1 MSSLT
6 VQNIQGSASSS
17 NTINVASGHKMSGN
31 VTHGTGSVFPA
42 GHVIQVVHVL
52 FSDST
57 SISSSTFTDVT
68 GATLTITP
76 KFASSKIYLET
87 DLGVYVVVSGSNYAY
102 GGSKV
107 LRGSSTEV
115 SCTNMTD
122 GNGPYT
128 YGASSTGTYTQLD
141 ARHRYSVFD
150 SPNTTSATTYKV
162 QGARYAAGSI
172 YYNSGGGSS
181 RLIAMEIAQ

>member
-1 MSSLT
+1 MT
-6 VQNIQGSASSS
+6 GQ
-17 NTINVASGHKMSGN
+17 INVNKIAARTGTAITIESGH
-31 VTHGTGSVFPA
+31 VITQPGS
-42 GHVIQVVHVL
+42 VIQVVHVL
-52 FSDST
+52 FTDNT

-87 DLGVYVVVSGSNYAY
+87 DLGVYVAVSGSNYAY

-128 YGASSTGTYTQLD
+128 YGASSNGGTYTQLD

-162 QGARYAAGSI
+162 QGARYAAGTI
-172 YYNSGGGSS
+172 HYNAGGGTS

>member
-17 NTINVASGHKMSGN
+17 NTINVASGHKISGN
-31 VTHGTGSVFPA
+31 ITHGTGSVFPA
-42 GHVIQVVHVL
+42 GHIIQVVTTL
-52 FSDST
+52 FTDST
-57 SISSSTFTDVT
+57 TISSSTYTDVT

-76 KFASSKIYLET
+76 KFSSSKIYLET
-87 DLGVYVVVSGSNYAY
+87 DLGVYVAVSGSNYAY

-115 SCTNMTD
+115 SCTNIAD

-128 YGASSTGTYTQLD
+128 YGASSTGTYTQHD